1 MQMQLIGRAFR
12 NLFNNVEEV
21 KLIKRINDLRGENLF
36 TSTSKEDFFKN
47 VKKYKNELKQ
57 INKNLGNIQRMN
69 NNGKFDSD
77 SLLYL
82 KVYDDSDLDNLV
94 RGNIDDCI
102 LITDIITGYIVK
114 VNDKFKQRININ
126 ESNELKDDTVC
137 RFVGKKNSI
146 CYKYNIC
153 FCGISNIK
161 NKDLYIKNIYVIRDY
176 LDEPMYLMWELKDE
190 PNLNQTY
197 SDVIKSENYLM
208 NLIHDIK
215 ENIIRLD
222 SDNNVK
228 FCTGSFAEFLGND
241 LDCILGDNLKN
252 VLATNENN
260 LLLYNKIENVFNLL
274 DSENDRFSFTDF
286 YYINDKKIKVKI
298 IQRKSYNGS
307 KDPLYKQIVFID
319 TNG

>member
-12 NLFNNVEEV
+12 NLFNNVEEEE
-21 KLIKRINDLRGENLF
+21 LIKRVNNLQGENLF
-36 TSTSKEDFFKN
+36 TSTAKEDFFKN

-94 RGNIDDCI
+94 RSNIDDCI

-153 FCGISNIK
+153 FCGISDVK

-197 SDVIKSENYLM
+197 SDVIRSENYLM
-208 NLIHDIK
+208 NLIYDIK

-222 SDNNVK
+222 CDNNIK
-228 FCTGSFAEFLGND
+228 FCTGSFAEFLCKD
-241 LDCILGDNLKN
+241 LNCILGDNLKN